1 MNLIILQKEWLDK
14 CEQAKRAK
22 LVEENSVDAPDND
35 KHPKEDKATPSRSM
49 SLESNTLGKI
59 KRFFVSQYIFYHSF
73 SFFFLEFLFEH
84 F

>member
-1 MNLIILQKEWLDK
+1 MTEYYLSLIILQKEWLDK

-22 LVEENSVDAPDND
+22 LAEENSVDATDND

-59 KRFFVSQYIFYHSF
+59 ERSYIS
-73 SFFFLEFLFEH
+73 
-84 F
+84 